1 MQRASLNAWLRWL
14 AARPLPLGLMAT
26 YAATC
31 LWGPGSQGGALAWPY
46 PLLLPLKGL
55 FDRLAPFD
63 LAAAEL
69 MGGAG
74 VWCVSLL
81 LERRLAG
88 DSRHPVVSAVIGAA
102 SWPLFLA
109 ATNGFLYMTGIAW
122 RGLPL
127 E

>member
-1 MQRASLNAWLRWL
+1 VTQTPRRQWIEWM
-14 AARPLPLGLMAT
+14 AARSLPLGLMAT

-31 LWGPGSQGGALAWPY
+31 LWGPGPQRGALAWPY

-55 FDRLAPFD
+55 FDRLAPLD

-69 MGGAG
+69 LGAAG
-74 VWCVSLL
+74 VWGVSLL
-81 LERRLAG
+81 LEKRLG
-88 DSRHPVVSAVIGAA
+88 IDQRHPLVAAGIGAV

-109 ATNGFLYMTGIAW
+109 ATNGILYMTGIAW

-127 E
+127 D